1 MTRAL
6 LWACAL
12 LLAAN
17 LTREGARAFSTTEA
31 GRIATALEQIA
42 RELPRIR
49 QAQESNARHCTP
61 RP

>member
-17 LTREGARAFSTTEA
+17 LTRGGAQAFGNDA
-31 GRIATALEQIA
+31 ARIASALEKIA
-42 RELPRIR
+42 SELPRIR
-49 QAQESNARHCTP
+49 QAQESNARHCAQ